1 MIMQQKKWKP
11 PYWLYIILAFMAL
24 YLSLAIAYVYS
35 EGDNILVIFQK
46 LSSLFSEKNYIFNL
60 KAAIKNIKTFG
71 TAFFMLEFCVFFYV
85 LYDVTKQRNFMP
97 GKEFSTSDWG
107 DIEKINRKFAEYADK
122 KKTEFTKGN
131 RIYSE
136 KLRIGMDGDVT
147 RINNHAIVVGGSG
160 TGKSLFLL
168 TPNIYQ
174 ANTESKFPGSYVFTD
189 PKGELL
195 LKNGKYFES
204 IGYKV
209 KVLNLIPGYLSESD
223 RFNPF
228 LYVKNESDVLSLI
241 NNILDNTTPP
251 DTHPNDPLWENAER
265 LFYYSLFL
273 LVWMEHERF
282 GWDMTFETFLNL
294 LTKVEATGYTRGDG
308 EDKKSELDEIFDELV
323 YSTLGQ
329 PNGGMNHPAYHAYH
343 EVMSG
348 AEDTVRS
355 IIISIHARF
364 TIFKT
369 PEVRRLFSG
378 DDLDL
383 TSIGTGISGD
393 EKNVR
398 TALFIKIPDSDTTY
412 NAIAGMAYT
421 LMFQQLYYKAD
432 YEYGG
437 KLPVPVTFWMDEFAN
452 IVLPKNF
459 PKLLA
464 TMRSRLMS
472 CVIFIQN
479 TTQLKIIYKEGWENI
494 IGNCDVFVYLG
505 GNEPSTFEFISKNLG
520 KKTIYK
526 RSRGETKGRNG
537 SSSLNDD
544 SLGRE
549 LALPEEVRELD
560 NDYCVVLVRGR
571 KPILDHKFRTLQ
583 SPEFEKSK
591 KLGVYLADAEKTRDR
606 EIVISEISEEAAMK
620 FADEIISINLD
631 KEDYSMA
638 LKELD
643 EIIIQNE
650 EEEKAEKEA
659 EREIDIE
666 DMSLEMLLSHP
677 DFLLS
682 ADELIEVT
690 EGIKDGLTEE
700 EIKTYILLGNAERMK
715 EKRLLINSLHLL
727 KQNQQTG

>member
-1 MIMQQKKWKP
+1 MIQQKKWKP
-11 PYWLYIILAFMAL
+11 PIWLYIILAITAL

-35 EGDNILVIFQK
+35 ENDNILDIFQK
-46 LSSLFSEKNYIFNL
+46 LSSLFSEKNYIFNFV
-60 KAAIKNIKTFG
+60 AAIKNFKAFG

-97 GKEFSTSDWG
+97 GKEFGTSDWG
-107 DIEKINRKFAEYADK
+107 DIDKINKKFAEYADK

-131 RIYSE
+131 RIYSD

-147 RINNHAIVVGGSG
+147 RINNHAVVVGGSG
-160 TGKSLFLL
+160 VGKSFFLL

-174 ANTESKFPGSYVFTD
+174 ANLELKFPGSYVFTD

-228 LYVKNESDVLSLI
+228 LYVKTESDVLSLI

-251 DTHPNDPLWENAER
+251 DTHPNDPFWENAER
-265 LFYYSLFL
+265 LFYYSIFL
-273 LVWMEHERF
+273 LIWMEHERF
-282 GWDMTFETFLNL
+282 GWNMTFETFLDL
-294 LTKVEATGYTRGDG
+294 LTKVEASGK
-308 EDKKSELDEIFDELV
+308 DKKSELDEIFDELV
-323 YSTLGQ
+323 YSTLRES
-329 PNGGMNHPAYHAYH
+329 NGGRNHPAYLAYH
-343 EVMSG
+343 EVMGG

-355 IIISIHARF
+355 IIISVHARF
-364 TIFKT
+364 TIFQN

-393 EKNVR
+393 NKNVR

-479 TTQLKIIYKEGWENI
+479 ITQLKIIYKEGWENI

-505 GNEPSTFEFISKNLG
+505 GNEPSTFEYISKNFG

-526 RSRGETKGRNG
+526 RAHGESKGYNG
-537 SSSLNDD
+537 SSSTNDD
-544 SLGRE
+544 ALGRE
-549 LALPEEVRELD
+549 LVLPEEVREMD
-560 NDYCVVLVRGR
+560 NDYCFVMVRSQ
-571 KPILDHKFRTLQ
+571 KPVLDHKFRTLQ

-591 KLGVYLADAEKTRDR
+591 KLGMYLPDAEKTREK

-620 FADEIISINLD
+620 FSDEIIAVNLD
-631 KEDYSMA
+631 NEDYSVA

-666 DMSLEMLLSHP
+666 DMSLEMLLAHP

-682 ADELIEVT
+682 ADELTEVA
-690 EGIKDGLTEE
+690 EGIKDGLTDE

-727 KQNQQTG
+727 KQNQQKTTGGI

>member
-11 PYWLYIILAFMAL
+11 PYWLYIILAIIAL

-35 EGDNILVIFQK
+35 VDDNILDIFQK
-46 LSSLFSEKNYIFNL
+46 LSSLFSEKKYIFNIA
-60 KAAIKNIKTFG
+60 AAIKNFKAFG

-97 GKEFSTSDWG
+97 GKEYGTSDWG
-107 DIEKINRKFAEYADK
+107 DIDEINRKFAEYADK

-147 RINNHAIVVGGSG
+147 RINNHAVVVGGSG
-160 TGKSLFLL
+160 VGKSFFLL

-174 ANTESKFPGSYVFTD
+174 AQANTENKFPGSYVFTD

-223 RFNPF
+223 RLNPF

-251 DTHPNDPLWENAER
+251 DTHPNDPFWENAER
-265 LFYYSLFL
+265 LFYYSIFL
-273 LVWMEHERF
+273 LIWMEHERF
-282 GWDMTFETFLNL
+282 GWDMTFETFLDL
-294 LTKVEATGYTRGDG
+294 LTKVEASGKD
-308 EDKKSELDEIFDELV
+308 EKSELDGIFDALV
-323 YSTLGQ
+323 YSTLEE
-329 PNGGMNHPAYHAYH
+329 PNGGMNHPAYLAYH

-355 IIISIHARF
+355 IIISVHARF
-364 TIFKT
+364 TIFQN

-383 TSIGTGISGD
+383 TSIGTGISGND
-393 EKNVR
+393 KNVR

-432 YEYGG
+432 YEYGK

-479 TTQLKIIYKEGWENI
+479 ITQLKIIYKEGWENI

-505 GNEPSTFEFISKNLG
+505 GNEQSTFEYISKNFG

-526 RSRGETKGRNG
+526 RTHGESKGRNG
-537 SSSLNDD
+537 SSSTNDD
-544 SLGRE
+544 ALGRE
-549 LALPEEVRELD
+549 LVLPEEVREMD
-560 NDYCVVLVRGR
+560 NDYCFVMVRSQ
-571 KPILDHKFRTLQ
+571 KPVLDHKFRTLQ

-591 KLGVYLADAEKTRDR
+591 RLGVYLADAEKTRDK

-620 FADEIISINLD
+620 FADEIIAVNLD
-631 KEDYSMA
+631 KEDYA
-638 LKELD
+638 VTLDELD
-643 EIIIQNE
+643 AIIVKNE
-650 EEEKAEKEA
+650 EEEKAEREA

-666 DMSLEMLLSHP
+666 GMSIEAVLSHP

-682 ADELIEVT
+682 AEELNEVM
-690 EGIKDGLTEE
+690 EGIKNGLTDE
-700 EIKTYILLGNAERMK
+700 EIKSYILLGNAERMK
-715 EKRLLINSLHLL
+715 EKRLLVSSLHLL
-727 KQNQQTG
+727 KQKQQTG